1 MLAIYSNKN
10 SNGFKLNRSKGGLPM
25 LKKFKIKHGCEDFER
40 RNNFSYWNSSKF
52 RIEFE
57 LKFKGAL
64 GIEF

>member
-1 MLAIYSNKN
+1 
-10 SNGFKLNRSKGGLPM
+10 M